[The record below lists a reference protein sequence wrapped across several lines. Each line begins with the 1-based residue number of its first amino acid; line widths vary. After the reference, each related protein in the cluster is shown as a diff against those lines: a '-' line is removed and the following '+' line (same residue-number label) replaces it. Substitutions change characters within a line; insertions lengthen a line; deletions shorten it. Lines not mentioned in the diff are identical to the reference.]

1 MTKEDAIV
9 EEGSLEDA
17 QRSEDEAEKEEMDR
31 NSDNVNQGVSNNRE
45 KNDASRDDIW
55 ETESDISD
63 STITHYRKL
72 AMTKEQEYRVL

>member
-45 KNDASRDDIW
+45 KNDASRDDI
-55 ETESDISD
+55 
-63 STITHYRKL
+63 
-72 AMTKEQEYRVL
+72 